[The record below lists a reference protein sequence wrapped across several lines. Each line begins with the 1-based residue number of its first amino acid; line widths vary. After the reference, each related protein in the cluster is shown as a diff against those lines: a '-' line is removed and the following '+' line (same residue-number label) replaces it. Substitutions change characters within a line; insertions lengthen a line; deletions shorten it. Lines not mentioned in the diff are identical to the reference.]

1 MTRGDS
7 RQKDGG
13 ARAHTPDRGRHPTC
27 AGRRER
33 PAWRRGRLRHHVLHL
48 HLHGCTCTCR
58 QAAESP
64 HLSAWA
70 YASGGP
76 ILSGSPLRARRL
88 PAGFS
93 AVYSCEVAVLRQRAA
108 PRHPPRRP
116 SLLRARGGALAL
128 PTPTCDIIDNSN

>member
-1 MTRGDS
+1 MVEHERTHRTVAGTPRARG
-7 RQKDGG
+7 GE
-13 ARAHTPDRGRHPTC
+13 RGRRGGVGAC
-27 AGRRER
+27 ATMS
-33 PAWRRGRLRHHVLHL
+33 
-48 HLHGCTCTCR
+48 CTCTCR